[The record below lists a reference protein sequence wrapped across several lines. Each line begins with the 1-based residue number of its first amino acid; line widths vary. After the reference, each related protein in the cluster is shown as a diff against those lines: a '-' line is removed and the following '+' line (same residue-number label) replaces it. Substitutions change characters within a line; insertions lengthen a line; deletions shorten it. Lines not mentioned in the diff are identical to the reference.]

1 MRRGYSI
8 SMNLYD
14 EIKSI
19 PNITN
24 PAETYGMIEHVTRGL
39 LTDYIK
45 ADTFQVVRMSDNSYY
60 STGWHESDAVDAQG
74 RTWRIQLD
82 PVFGVGYQ
90 FTPPEDIKQLP
101 DVITVQGDSGFQTLP
116 DEIKNMA
123 IAYDQTVNS
132 MQLNADRVQAESVAD
147 VHVTYTSKTDT
158 NNLSDQIKYIY
169 SHYGYTIRRIRQPY
183 DNATSLYIIQDVR
196 E

>member
-1 MRRGYSI
+1 MT
-8 SMNLYD
+8 LYD

-24 PAETYGMIEHVTRGL
+24 PAEAWGMIEHVTRGL
-39 LTDYIK
+39 LTDYNSE
-45 ADTFQVVRMSDNSYY
+45 DNFQVVRMSDNCYY
-60 STGWHESDAVDAQG
+60 STGWHTSDAVDGQG
-74 RTWRIQLD
+74 RTWTISID

-90 FTPPEDIKQLP
+90 FTPPDDIKTMPELL
-101 DVITVQGDSGFQTLP
+101 TLQGDSGFKTLP

-132 MQLNADRVQAESVAD
+132 LKLNADRVQAESVAD
-147 VHVTYTSKTDT
+147 VHVTYTSKTGA
-158 NNLSDQIKYIY
+158 NSLSDQVKYIY
-169 SHYGYTIRRIRQPY
+169 SHYGYIIRRLTQPY

-196 E
+196 N

>member
-1 MRRGYSI
+1 
-8 SMNLYD
+8 
-14 EIKSI
+14 
-19 PNITN
+19 
-24 PAETYGMIEHVTRGL
+24 MIEHVTRGL
-39 LTDYIK
+39 LTDYI
-45 ADTFQVVRMSDNSYY
+45 ANDTFQVVRMSDHSYY
-60 STGWHESDAVDAQG
+60 STGWHASNATDEQG
-74 RTWRIQLD
+74 NTWTIQLD

-90 FTPPEDIKQLP
+90 FTPPNDINTLP
-101 DVITVQGDSGFQTLP
+101 EIITLQGDSGFRTLP

-123 IAYDQTVNS
+123 IAYDQTVSS

-158 NNLSDQIKYIY
+158 TNLSDQIKYIY